1 MGQSQKLNIQPR
13 SRSPLVHLA
22 GIRKSFD
29 GKTVIDNLNL
39 TINNGEFLTLLGPSG
54 CGKTTVLRLIAGLEN
69 VDSGRIHLE
78 DHDITHVP
86 AENRHVNT
94 VFQSY
99 ALFPHMTVFENVAF
113 GLRMQKTPAA
123 EITPRV
129 MDALKMVQLEAFAQ
143 RKPHQLS
150 GGMRQRVMI
159 AMALSCRPAVLI
171 ADEPTTA
178 LDVTIQAQ
186 ILQLIA
192 VLQKEMAMGVIFITH
207 DMGVVADIADRVL
220 VMYRGE
226 AVETGSVEEIFRSP
240 QHPYTQSLLAA
251 VPRLGEMRGQD
262 LPRRF
267 PLPGQPLAESET
279 PDTVVAGEPILQVRD
294 LVARFP
300 VRGGLLNRVTREV
313 HAVEKVSFDLWPG
326 ETLSL
331 VGESGCGKSTTG
343 RALLRLVETQGGTI
357 TFDGQRI
364 DTLAGGKL
372 QALRRNI
379 QFIFQDPN
387 ASLDPR
393 QMVGDSI
400 MEPLRVHGLLRGEA
414 ARERVAWLLKRVGL
428 QPEHAWRY
436 PHAFS
441 GGQRQRIC

>member
-99 ALFPHMTVFENVAF
+99 ALFPHMTVFKNVAF

-150 GGMRQRVMI
+150 GGQRQAI
-159 AMALSCRPAVLI
+159 AIARAAAFDPKVLI
-171 ADEPTTA
+171 MDEPTAA
-178 LDVTIQAQ
+178 LAVAEVE
-186 ILQLIA
+186 A
-192 VLQKEMAMGVIFITH
+192 VLELIRRVSARGVSVILITH
-207 DMGVVADIADRVL
+207 RLQDLFLVCDRIMVMYEGTNVADRRVSD
-220 VMYRGE
+220 
-226 AVETGSVEEIFRSP
+226 T
-240 QHPYTQSLLAA
+240 SLSDIVNL
-251 VPRLGEMRGQD
+251 
-262 LPRRF
+262 
-267 PLPGQPLAESET
+267 
-279 PDTVVAGEPILQVRD
+279 I
-294 LVARFP
+294 
-300 VRGGLLNRVTREV
+300 
-313 HAVEKVSFDLWPG
+313 
-326 ETLSL
+326 
-331 VGESGCGKSTTG
+331 VGEKFTARS
-343 RALLRLVETQGGTI
+343 
-357 TFDGQRI
+357 
-364 DTLAGGKL
+364 
-372 QALRRNI
+372 
-379 QFIFQDPN
+379 
-387 ASLDPR
+387 
-393 QMVGDSI
+393 
-400 MEPLRVHGLLRGEA
+400 A
-414 ARERVAWLLKRVGL
+414 AA
-428 QPEHAWRY
+428 H
-436 PHAFS
+436 
-441 GGQRQRIC
+441 